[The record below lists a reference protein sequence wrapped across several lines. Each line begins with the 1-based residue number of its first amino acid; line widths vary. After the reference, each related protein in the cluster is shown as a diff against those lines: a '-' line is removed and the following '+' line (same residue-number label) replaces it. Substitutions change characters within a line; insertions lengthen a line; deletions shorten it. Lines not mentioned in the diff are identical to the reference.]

1 MTSEETLNL
10 LRAISAAYP
19 NYSPK
24 DMKDTAEVWTLFL
37 GDVSYT
43 AAIAALKSYVEDGK
57 EFAPNVGQLKALL
70 RNVTTTDPTEA
81 EAWNMVLA
89 AIKRSTY
96 FAQEEFDKLPEAIQR
111 SIGTPEYLRSLAIA
125 DDVNWGVESSN
136 FYRNY
141 RIVKERERQIENLPN
156 GVRTYIEEMKAK
168 TPAVENKQQAVLLEM
183 KEQYE
188 DLAQAAYERY
198 TVTDPVSEPEPTETG
213 ESFKESLW
221 KRFGHN
227 GTKEVDVE

>member
-1 MTSEETLNL
+1 MNKTEASEIIELIGSLYTNYNPVNMEL
-10 LRAISAAYP
+10 AVVGWSSIFADVPYKAVQAA
-19 NYSPK
+19 
-24 DMKDTAEVWTLFL
+24 LF
-37 GDVSYT
+37 SYT
-43 AAIAALKSYVEDGK
+43 RDNEK
-57 EFAPNVGQLKALL
+57 FPPTPGQIYSLL
-70 RNVTTTDPTEA
+70 QNVTSIDPTEA

-111 SIGTPEYLRSLAIA
+111 SIGTPEYLRTLAIA

-168 TPAVENKQQAVLLEM
+168 APVVENKQQSALLEM

-188 DLAQAAYERY
+188 DLAQAAYEKY
-198 TVTDPVSEPEPTETG
+198 TVAEPVSEPEPTETG

-227 GTKEVDVE
+227 GMREGE

>member
-1 MTSEETLNL
+1 MTSEETAKL

-19 NYSPK
+19 NYNPK
-24 DMKDTAEVWTLFL
+24 DMKDTAEIWTLIL
-37 GDVSYT
+37 GDLSFTAVFAAFRSY
-43 AAIAALKSYVEDGK
+43 LDEGHDY
-57 EFAPNVGQLKALL
+57 APNAGQLRALL
-70 RNVTTTDPTEA
+70 RNVTSVDPTEA

-96 FAQEEFDKLPEAIQR
+96 FAQEEFDKLPEDIQR

-168 TPAVENKQQAVLLEM
+168 APAVENKQQVALLET

-198 TVTDPVSEPEPTETG
+198 TVSVPVSEPESTETG

-227 GTKEVDVE
+227 GTREGE